1 MHRDISAKNVVIG
14 GNGYAKLIDCGLSKR
29 LSHTQRTNT
38 TCDADYT
45 HTHLSMGM
53 GLCLCPHQ
61 PRCARSRLITNGLV
75 ICVHLRGVPRMQVR
89 DTAVPGTGGGRQ
101 AWIQPRGRCLV
112 SRRASI
118 RTLRRRGLPMRP
130 CAHVPVC
137 PCAHAPF
144 HPARGMMHMH
154 MQMTHASACTSPLP
168 LHRCMPLF
176 PPGSCPLHR
185 RVRFSAMCG
194 GWTSIVE
201 SSEIHRASQ
210 TRASTRCRRAL
221 PYRMCTSLHP
231 VPTRVAPIVLATRHA
246 RCAKGQ
252 RPRSCQQAYYRS
264 GRTSGRI
271 SSRCAPRASTAVS
284 IGRRST
290 GWQCRH
296 RFCRSA
302 TPTCLHHS
310 EPQSNNRRSTPIRV
324 SNGSQESWVTGF
336 DIGVLGTDDAAHV
349 PQDVKERLHSCA
361 KANI

>member
-1 MHRDISAKNVVIG
+1 MDTATRQMSGQSACF
-14 GNGYAKLIDCGLSKR
+14 Y
-29 LSHTQRTNT
+29 TN
-38 TCDADYT
+38 
-45 HTHLSMGM
+45 SS
-53 GLCLCPHQ
+53 P
-61 PRCARSRLITNGLV
+61 ARS
-75 ICVHLRGVPRMQVR
+75 
-89 DTAVPGTGGGRQ
+89 
-101 AWIQPRGRCLV
+101 
-112 SRRASI
+112 
-118 RTLRRRGLPMRP
+118 
-130 CAHVPVC
+130 AHAPVC
-137 PCAHAPF
+137 PCARVPMRTCTLPSCEGHDAHAHADDTCLRLHVPSTSTPVHATVPPWQLPF
-144 HPARGMMHMH
+144 APSGALLGNVRRMDLYRRIKRDSPRFPDARFNEVP
-154 MQMTHASACTSPLP
+154 CT
-168 LHRCMPLF
+168 CT
-176 PPGSCPLHR
+176 CTC
-185 RVRFSAMCG
+185 AM
-194 GWTSIVE
+194 
-201 SSEIHRASQ
+201 HRASQ